1 MTDRSVWKKI
11 RVTEDKKALDVF
23 VPNTD
28 DRIEAKDL
36 EDYAIGKTKEDFKTK
51 EIFNRKRESVD
62 KREAAEI
69 LKEAKAYSERKAAG
83 TKKYY

>member
-1 MTDRSVWKKI
+1 MFKKI
-11 RVTEDKKALDVF
+11 RVEDGGKKLDVY

-51 EIFNRKRESVD
+51 EIFNRTKKAVD
-62 KREAAEI
+62 KD
-69 LKEAKAYSERKAAG
+69 EAKATLREAQEFARRRSEGTRK
-83 TKKYY
+83 YF